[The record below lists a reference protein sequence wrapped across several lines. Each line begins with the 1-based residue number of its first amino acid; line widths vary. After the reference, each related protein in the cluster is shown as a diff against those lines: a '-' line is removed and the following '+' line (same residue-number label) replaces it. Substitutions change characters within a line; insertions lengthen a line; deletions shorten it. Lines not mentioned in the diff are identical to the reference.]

1 MENIREFSE
10 AEKAVLFSV
19 AKDKPLPM
27 VKSEKGNFMK
37 LLPEHDEAF
46 QTLKKEGYIKVII
59 GTSFHDLTNKG
70 YDACKKLN
78 IIEW

>member
-1 MENIREFSE
+1 MEHIREFTD
-10 AEKAVLFSV
+10 AERDVLFSV

-27 VKSEKGNFMK
+27 VKSERGNFMVLK
-37 LLPEHDEAF
+37 PEHDEAF
-46 QTLKKEGYIKVII
+46 QKLKKEGYIKVII

>member
-1 MENIREFSE
+1 MEHIREFSE
-10 AEKAVLFSV
+10 AERDVLFSV
-19 AKDKPLPM
+19 AKEKPLPM
-27 VKSEKGNFMK
+27 IKSTRGEFMV
-37 LLPEHDEAF
+37 LSPEHDAAF
-46 QTLKKEGYIKVII
+46 KALKKEGFIKIII